1 MRPLKTAAFLA
12 SATCALVLLA
22 GCNNND
28 AASPAEEAEID
39 TAQAEDVAADTA
51 DTSEQLVLAEAPCT
65 PPPVDRCT
73 RGEDCG
79 TLVAAQGPAVN
90 PATDRN
96 YYLDYSCDLKKGDK
110 VNLVLSLH
118 GAGSYGNWQ
127 RHYFPLVDY
136 VDDYNLVVATPN
148 SPTQFWTEGD
158 DEHLQTIVST
168 LIDEIGAENIG
179 SFWLA
184 GHSQGGIT
192 SRRLI
197 CTPFFVDKVD
207 GFLSLSGGRV
217 SRAPL
222 SPDFY
227 RPGMPRRERPAVMP
241 DEVIPQCNFSHI
253 YTTGELEITELPE
266 TSVWADK
273 YGCDAREESTV
284 SDSEPGYVYDSS
296 TQTDPNPVWGLEA
309 RPGDAEVFVYP
320 NCDGGRVVA
329 DVVRLDKG
337 HTEGLEPNVTET
349 LVELM
354 TSAPGG
360 KIAGG
365 SN

>member
-1 MRPLKTAAFLA
+1 MTPIKTLAFLA
-12 SATCALVLLA
+12 TASCAMALLA
-22 GCNNND
+22 ACATETSTQEAD
-28 AASPAEEAEID
+28 AETTESQQVAASEPAAE
-39 TAQAEDVAADTA
+39 TR
-51 DTSEQLVLAEAPCT
+51 EQLVLSAAPCNE
-65 PPPVDRCT
+65 PPVDRCV
-73 RGEDCG
+73 RGEECG

-110 VNLVLSLH
+110 VNLVLNLH

-127 RHYFPLVDY
+127 RHYFPIADH

-158 DEHLQTIVST
+158 DEHFKTIISS
-168 LIDEIGAENIG
+168 LIEEIGAENIA
-179 SFWLA
+179 SFWMA

-197 CTPFFVDKVD
+197 CTPFFEDKVD

-227 RPGMPRRERPAVMP
+227 RPGMARRTLPATFP
-241 DEVIPQCNFSHI
+241 EEVIPQCDFSHI

-273 YGCDAREESTV
+273 YDCDARIESAV
-284 SDSEPGYVYDSS
+284 SDSDPGYVYDNSS
-296 TQTDPNPVWGLEA
+296 QTDPNPVWGLEA

-320 NCDGGRVVA
+320 NCKGDRVVA

-337 HTEGLEPNVTET
+337 HTEGLEPKVTET
-349 LVELM
+349 IVKLM
-354 TSAPGG
+354 ISAPGG
-360 KIAGG
+360 KIASGAE
-365 SN
+365 